1 MLLVPCYVS
10 RGCNSAREVLQ
21 KAVTTHPFRV
31 QITIIG
37 VPHHSDGVVSVSW
50 TFWQLQTRQASQHTC
65 HGRHIF
71 TDKFPAVQSVEP
83 IPLLL
88 LEPMAANAAMM
99 LSGNEWSL
107 SVEALS
113 SPSQCSIVLNADWC
127 SQDLTQPAVE
137 EFGSQMAGMAWG
149 WTGKHPKHQGQVLGV
164 GIQFGPR

>member
-1 MLLVPCYVS
+1 MNRTPINCCHGMLLVPCYVS

-99 LSGNEWSL
+99 LSGCHSPIL
-107 SVEALS
+107 SCV
-113 SPSQCSIVLNADWC
+113 
-127 SQDLTQPAVE
+127 
-137 EFGSQMAGMAWG
+137 
-149 WTGKHPKHQGQVLGV
+149 KQVAF
-164 GIQFGPR
+164 QNS